1 MWVKF
6 SRWLLSQGK
15 IEKCTLILKRIAKT
29 NGRKVDDEVFSR
41 FIETNLEALEE
52 ERKTNKMDNLTLM
65 DLFRKPRLRKI
76 LALLC
81 VMWMSTSFVFDGH
94 ARNAG
99 SIGSDI
105 FVVHTIGSFTE
116 FPADIFLVMILDSWG
131 RRWPC
136 GGALILGGIFS
147 LVATLVP
154 FGK

>member
-1 MWVKF
+1 M
-6 SRWLLSQGK
+6 
-15 IEKCTLILKRIAKT
+15 
-29 NGRKVDDEVFSR
+29 
-41 FIETNLEALEE
+41 
-52 ERKTNKMDNLTLM
+52 
-65 DLFRKPRLRKI
+65 
-76 LALLC
+76 
-81 VMWMSTSFVFDGH
+81 FDGH

-116 FPADIFLVMILDSWG
+116 LPADIFLVLILDSWG

-154 FGK
+154 FGKRIIPI